1 MEIFTEAA
9 SLQNWLKNKKNKT
22 GKSGFVPTMGA
33 LHQGHISLINH
44 SVGKGE
50 TCIVSIFV
58 NPTQFNNSVD
68 FEKYP
73 RPLKNDIETLQASG
87 CHCLYLPA
95 VEEIYPS
102 NNSIT
107 DDYEIGY
114 LENILEGKYRPG
126 HFKGVVQIVNILLQ
140 IVKPDILYLGIK
152 DFQQCLVLKDMIAK
166 KELPVI
172 VETLPIFREN
182 SGLAMSSRNMRLS
195 AAQKEKAALLYAS
208 LCKIKKQ
215 IAPGEV
221 AHLAK
226 KEEQFLNEYGF
237 KTDYITIADAATL
250 EPVKTWD
257 GTNKLVALVAAYLGE
272 VRLIDNLILP

>member
-1 MEIFTEAA
+1 MEIFTEACG
-9 SLQNWLKNKKNKT
+9 LQNWIKNKKYETRKI
-22 GKSGFVPTMGA
+22 GFVPTMGA

-44 SVGKGE
+44 SISKGE
-50 TCIVSIFV
+50 ICLVSIFV
-58 NPTQFNNSVD
+58 NPTQFTNNAD
-68 FEKYP
+68 FVKYP
-73 RPLKNDIETLQASG
+73 RPVQNDIETLRASG
-87 CHCLYLPA
+87 CHCLYLPL
-95 VEEIYPS
+95 VDEIYPL
-102 NNSIT
+102 NNSLI

-126 HFKGVVQIVNILLQ
+126 HFKGVVQIVSILLQ
-140 IVKPDILYLGIK
+140 IVKPDTLYLGVK

-166 KELPVI
+166 KKLPVI
-172 VETLPIFREN
+172 VETLPIFREK

-208 LCKIKKQ
+208 LCKIKNQ

-226 KEEQFLNEYGF
+226 KEEQFLNEQGF
-237 KTDYITIADAATL
+237 KTDYIEIAEAATL

-257 GTNKLVALVAAYLGE
+257 GTKKIVALVAAYLGE
-272 VRLIDNLILP
+272 VRLIDNVMLS